1 VAWIDA
7 EPRADVEAAALVPAS
22 PEEVFAF
29 LDDLGNHWIVADR
42 FVEVVDL
49 HRPDGERAEGGAVR
63 LRGPL
68 GVRRTVV
75 TRVVAVR
82 PPRLLIGTAA
92 VGEHTR
98 ARVSWTLAGANG
110 STQVRL
116 AAAVERASRLDRA
129 LLALGGRWWLRR
141 RFAATLE
148 GLVAE
153 FEGRA
158 GGREPVRDAGEPP
171 AAPATAGR

>member
-1 VAWIDA
+1 VARIDA
-7 EPRADVEAAALVPAS
+7 EPPADVEATALVPAP

-42 FVEVVDL
+42 FVEVVEL
-49 HRPDGERAEGGAVR
+49 HRPEGERAEGGAVR

-68 GVRRTVV
+68 GVRRTVT
-75 TRVVAVR
+75 TRVAAVK

-92 VGEHTR
+92 IGARTR
-98 ARVSWTLAGANG
+98 ARVSWTLAGQSG
-110 STQVRL
+110 STRVRL
-116 AAAVERASRLDRA
+116 AAAVERASGVDRV

-153 FEGRA
+153 FAARSGA
-158 GGREPVRDAGEPP
+158 GEPVRHAGEGSSAQ
-171 AAPATAGR
+171 AAASS

>member
-1 VAWIDA
+1 MAWIDA
-7 EPRADVEAAALVPAS
+7 EPAADVEATALVPAP

-49 HRPDGERAEGGAVR
+49 HRPDGRRAAGGAVR

-68 GVRRTVV
+68 GVRRTVL
-75 TRVVAVR
+75 TRVVAVK
-82 PPRLLIGTAA
+82 PPRLLIGTAE
-92 VGEHTR
+92 VGERTR
-98 ARVSWTLAGANG
+98 ARVSWALAGHLG
-110 STQVRL
+110 STRVRL

-129 LLALGGRWWLRR
+129 LLALGGRWWLQR
-141 RFAATLE
+141 RFESTLE

-153 FEGRA
+153 FEGR
-158 GGREPVRDAGEPP
+158 GDAAQP
-171 AAPATAGR
+171 AELHSSAMP